1 MHRHP
6 AGRHRRAR
14 TERAWVVENIVETL
28 TTINR
33 RLSTHME
40 RLGFDLPAEAQKCP
54 YMLSAVMPEG

>member
-1 MHRHP
+1 
-6 AGRHRRAR
+6 
-14 TERAWVVENIVETL
+14 VENIVETL